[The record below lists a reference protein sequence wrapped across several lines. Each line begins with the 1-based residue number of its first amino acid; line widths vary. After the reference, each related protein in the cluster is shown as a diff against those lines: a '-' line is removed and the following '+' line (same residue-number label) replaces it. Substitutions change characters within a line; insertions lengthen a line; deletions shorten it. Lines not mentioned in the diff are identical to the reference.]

1 MSAKL
6 KDMPLPSEEAYTNLV
21 NLLAIHTE
29 AANRMAALENAVQ
42 VAYLDII
49 DENRGLYAKLQ
60 NTLSESE
67 AAIKLAALQHPEWFQ
82 AIKTLKTPYG
92 TVGFRSATKL
102 EVPNE
107 ELTIALIERLP
118 DADLYLRTRKFLNL
132 EALESL
138 EDFALKG
145 LQITRV
151 TSDKCTVTP
160 AKVDL
165 GKAVKK
171 AAEKEEVVL

>member
-1 MSAKL
+1 MSAKM
-6 KDMPLPSEEAYTNLV
+6 KDMPMPSDAEYSNLVDLLALHTESTTRMGELETAVQEAYLEIV
-21 NLLAIHTE
+21 D
-29 AANRMAALENAVQ
+29 ANRKLY
-42 VAYLDII
+42 AYL
-49 DENRGLYAKLQ
+49 Q
-60 NTLSESE
+60 NKIAESE
-67 AAIKLAALQHPEWFQ
+67 MGIKIIALRHPEWFQ

-92 TVGFRSATKL
+92 TVGFRSTTKL
-102 EVPNE
+102 DVANE

-145 LQITRV
+145 LQISRV
-151 TSDKCTVTP
+151 TTEKCTVTP
-160 AKVDL
+160 AKMDL

-171 AAEKEEVVL
+171 AAETEEVVP